1 MGTPPSARSR
11 RRCLWRG
18 RRVRCV
24 PPAPMQQYVENMN
37 RHPERQRQAE
47 LLDRIIRRPADH
59 ARLINTFSRMEY
71 VGVRKMVKARRSEH
85 LDLDGIQHMLDETIH
100 ALRLKKAALALAGEG
115 RAAVGTFSAGD
126 TLAGDAGED
135 YLQAVDHAAEATLA
149 DLGEVR
155 TEVNYLLSSAAI
167 EVRAESFYPLYEE
180 RLRAHG
186 VPVSVAAIL
195 RDEDRHLAEMAA
207 RLDSALPDWRPRLE
221 AVLDAE
227 ARFFATFLDAVEAA
241 L

>member
-1 MGTPPSARSR
+1 
-11 RRCLWRG
+11 
-18 RRVRCV
+18 
-24 PPAPMQQYVENMN
+24 MQRYVETMN
-37 RHPERQRQAE
+37 RPDQRQRLAG
-47 LLDRIIRRPADH
+47 LLDRIIARPGDH
-59 ARLINTFSRMEY
+59 ARMLNTFSRMEY

>member
-1 MGTPPSARSR
+1 
-11 RRCLWRG
+11 
-18 RRVRCV
+18 
-24 PPAPMQQYVENMN
+24 MQQYVETMN

-47 LLDRIIRRPADH
+47 LLDRIIARPASH
-59 ARLINTFSRMEY
+59 ARLLNTFSRMEY
-71 VGVRKMVKARRSEH
+71 VGVRKMVKSRRSEH
-85 LDLDGIQHMLDETIH
+85 LDLDGLQHMLDETIH
-100 ALRLKKAALALAGEG
+100 ALRLKKAALALAPDKG
-115 RAAVGTFSAGD
+115 AVETFSPGD

-135 YLQAVDHAAEATLA
+135 YLQAVDHAAEAVLA
-149 DLGEVR
+149 DVDADKR

-167 EVRAESFYPLYEE
+167 EVRAEAFYPLYEE

-195 RDEDRHLAEMAA
+195 RDEDRHLAEMAT
-207 RLDSALPDWRPRLE
+207 RLETALPGWRPRLE

-227 ARFFATFLDAVEAA
+227 ARFFATFLDAIEPA